1 MRRLA
6 VAMVLVC
13 AVGCGESEVN
23 NLFPGT
29 PSSAPDATA
38 ANGPYAGDGRVTMNE
53 CAFNATVS
61 ATGTI
66 NVNKDGQGTWTK
78 IHVSAGGVV
87 FHFNITLKVISATS
101 ATFLATTQQDI
112 GNETYDVTDTGT
124 LAGNNALTVTQKF
137 TRHGKPCTTVYNLT
151 FRKQ

>member
-23 NLFPGT
+23 NLFPDT
-29 PSSAPDATA
+29 PSSTPDATP
-38 ANGPYAGDGRVTMNE
+38 ANGFYVGDGRVSMNE
-53 CAFNATVS
+53 CAFNGTVS
-61 ATGTI
+61 ANGTI
-66 NVNKDGQGTWTK
+66 DVNRDGQGTWTK

-87 FHFNITLKVISATS
+87 FHFKIQLKVISATS
-101 ATFLATTQQDI
+101 ATFTAKTEQDI

-124 LAGNNALTVTQKF
+124 LAGSNALTVTQKF

-151 FRKQ
+151 FHKP